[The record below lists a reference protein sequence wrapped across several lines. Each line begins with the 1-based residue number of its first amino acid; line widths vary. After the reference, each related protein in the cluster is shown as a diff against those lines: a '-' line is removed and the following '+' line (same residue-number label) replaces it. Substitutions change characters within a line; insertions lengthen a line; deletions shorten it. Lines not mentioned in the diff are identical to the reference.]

1 MKKSDFIKTKGV
13 NPVKKKVASTVLAIA
28 ILGSSTM
35 TLFGCDGIS
44 NIFTPEGVYTTA
56 QISKVNFNLTEEE
69 RNIMLENFTTNFDPR
84 DNTPNENGV
93 ISDMRFAEV
102 LTEVEKRA
110 DAFAKDYL
118 TKETWLEKYGTDWTV
133 VYSMFYGY
141 NADYRYFPLRKEF
154 NYYFRN
160 YLADIFQS
168 NERISEEM
176 MIKIYSTYE
185 EIYFSKGEE
194 YLKANYVH
202 YNDLTQNQINTINN
216 DLYTK
221 CKVTF
226 DDFFEYDEE
235 KYRRYKSPFSFKEAG
250 LSPRTDILIDGDQIT
265 SIDEIVQEYFDGMFW
280 PKDMIYFDRTMQQYW
295 TQIADEV
302 FLKELGYSY
311 SDCLALTEDPDLSFS
326 NSK

>member
-1 MKKSDFIKTKGV
+1 MHIREGKMKKSDFIKTKGV

-160 YLADIFQS
+160 YLADIFEP

-185 EIYFSKGEE
+185 EIYFTKGEK
-194 YLKANYVH
+194 YLKANYVF
-202 YNDLTQNQINTINN
+202 YKDLNQNQ
-216 DLYTK
+216 L
-221 CKVTF
+221 
-226 DDFFEYDEE
+226 
-235 KYRRYKSPFSFKEAG
+235 
-250 LSPRTDILIDGDQIT
+250 
-265 SIDEIVQEYFDGMFW
+265 DEIN
-280 PKDMIYFDRTMQQYW
+280 
-295 TQIADEV
+295 
-302 FLKELGYSY
+302 SY
-311 SDCLALTEDPDLSFS
+311 LHNICSKSFS
-326 NSK
+326 LYFEK

>member
-160 YLADIFQS
+160 YLADIFEP

-185 EIYFSKGEE
+185 EIYFTKGEE

-202 YNDLTQNQINTINN
+202 YNDLTEEELNDFKHLLYSIAEDTFAYYMNLHKDKFKNIDKPFAFSLNQIPAKNYTLIYYNERATIENTVQKIFN
-216 DLYTK
+216 D
-221 CKVTF
+221 
-226 DDFFEYDEE
+226 E
-235 KYRRYKSPFSFKEAG
+235 
-250 LSPRTDILIDGDQIT
+250 
-265 SIDEIVQEYFDGMFW
+265 FW
-280 PKDMIYFDRTMQQYW
+280 PEDVKYVDELYQKYW
-295 TQIADEV
+295 VEIGDKV
-302 FLKELGYSY
+302 FMERFGFTY
-311 SDCLALTEDPDLSFS
+311 SDCLALTEDKELSIF
-326 NSK
+326 K